1 MIKIVKDNKRTS
13 NVLAAKIIFILTLQD
28 INADNVTLNAVKHA
42 ASNSL

>member
-1 MIKIVKDNKRTS
+1 MIIIVKDRRTL